1 MSARYSVIVI
11 LVVALI
17 LTVNSLW
24 LSQSVEPVCDNCDES
39 R

>member
-11 LVVALI
+11 LVVALL

-24 LSQSVEPVCDNCDES
+24 LSQSVVSECSNCEES
-39 R
+39 H

>member
-11 LVVALI
+11 IVVALL

-24 LSQSVEPVCDNCDES
+24 LSQSVDPECSNCEES
-39 R
+39 H